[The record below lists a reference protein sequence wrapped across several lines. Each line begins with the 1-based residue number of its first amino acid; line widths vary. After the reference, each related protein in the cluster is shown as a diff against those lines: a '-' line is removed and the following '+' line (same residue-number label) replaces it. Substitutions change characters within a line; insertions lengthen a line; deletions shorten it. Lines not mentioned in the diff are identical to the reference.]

1 MQLYI
6 ANKNYSSWSL
16 RPWVLMRTLG
26 IAFVETLKPFPM
38 GGGATGFDSFSPSA
52 RVPVLVDEGITV
64 WDTLAI
70 TEYVAEQHAQ
80 VWPSDNTARAWAR
93 SAAAEMHSG
102 FSAMRNHCPMS
113 CGVRV
118 ELNAP
123 LPEGLQNDVQRLQ
136 DVWQDGLQRF
146 GGPFLA
152 GHAFSAVDAF
162 FCPVAFRVQT
172 YGLTMSTDCMAYV
185 NTLLDLPAMQDWYN
199 RALQEPWIEPAHDA
213 EVLSNGRLIHDYR
226 VHV

>member
-1 MQLYI
+1 MKLYI

-16 RPWVLMRTLG
+16 RPWVLMRTLS
-26 IAFVETLKPFPM
+26 IAFEETIKPFPM

-52 RVPVLVDEGITV
+52 RVPVLVDQGHTV

-70 TEYVAEQHAQ
+70 TEYVAEQHPQ
-80 VWPSDNTARAWAR
+80 VWPSDSNARAWAR

-102 FSAMRNHCPMS
+102 FTALRSACPMS

-118 ELNAP
+118 ELNEP
-123 LPEGLQNDVQRLQ
+123 LPQGLLHDLQRLQ
-136 DVWQDGLQRF
+136 ALWQDGLQRF

-152 GHAFSAVDAF
+152 GSAFSAADAF

-172 YGLTMSTDCMAYV
+172 YGLTLSTAYMAYV

-199 RALQEPWIEPAHDA
+199 SALQEPWIEPAHDA
-213 EVLSNGRLIHDYR
+213 EVLAKGSLLQDYR
-226 VHV
+226 LA